1 MVDFDGDHPQDW
13 PASRKWTIMATIAI
27 PLFLM
32 PLSSTITTPTVNA
45 IADEFHTTSTITGP
59 LALSL
64 FLLMY
69 SMGPIL
75 LGPFSELYGRWPV
88 LQIGSFFYLAF
99 NLGAGFCTSMTQ
111 LLIFRLLSGIGA
123 SASLAVSSNSAFKD
137 EISPSLIICQ
147 VGASMVGDV
156 FRKEERGL
164 PVALISLGPVLGSCL
179 GPIVGGFIAEYT
191 TWRWTFWSTSL
202 ATGAFLVQCLIVAR
216 ETYAPVILLRKKAA
230 LIAEAIRQGKYD
242 GRVWKT
248 PFEKDETVGQLYRR
262 TISRSLYFLGT
273 QPIIQALACYYG
285 YLYGIVYLLLSSF
298 SELWTTHYQ
307 MRVSTGALNYIA
319 PCIGYAIG
327 AQICAFL
334 TDRVYRYQVA
344 KNNGVGKPEFR
355 LPIMVPASLLV
366 PLGLL
371 IYGWSAEYHTHWI
384 VPDIGIA
391 LPLMGATI
399 IFQCC
404 SQYLLDTFPVY
415 AASANGAVY
424 IVRGLTGFG
433 FPLFSPAMYE
443 TLGYG
448 WGNSLLAL
456 LALVIGCPIPFILWK
471 YGERLRA
478 VSNFADQTK

>member
-1 MVDFDGDHPQDW
+1 MSTSADESDEKVILVDFEGDHPQDW
-13 PASRKWTIMATIAI
+13 PAVRKWTVMATVSI

-32 PLSSTITTPTVNA
+32 PLSSTITTPAVTA
-45 IADEFHTTSTITGP
+45 IADEFHITSSVTGP

-88 LQIGSFFYLAF
+88 LQAGSIFYLAF
-99 NLGAGFCTSMTQ
+99 NIGAGFSTSMTQ
-111 LLIFRLLSGIGA
+111 LLVFRLFSGIGA
-123 SASLAVSSNSAFKD
+123 SASLA
-137 EISPSLIICQ
+137 

-164 PVALISLGPVLGSCL
+164 PVALVSLGPVLGSCL
-179 GPIVGGFIAEYT
+179 GPMVGGFIADYT
-191 TWRWTFWSTSL
+191 TWRWAFWSTSIAAGL
-202 ATGAFLVQCLIVAR
+202 FLVICLIAAR
-216 ETYAPVILLRKKAA
+216 ETYAPILLLRKKNL
-230 LIAEAIRQGKYD
+230 LIAEAISQGSD
-242 GRVWKT
+242 HGRIWKT

-262 TISRSLYFLGT
+262 TISRSIYFLGT

-298 SELWTTHYQ
+298 SDLWTERYH
-307 MRVSTGALNYIA
+307 MKISTGSLNYIA

-327 AQICAFL
+327 AQMCAFL

-344 KNNGVGKPEFR
+344 RNNGVGKPEFR

-366 PLGLL
+366 PIGLL
-371 IYGWSAEYHTHWI
+371 IYGWTAEYKTHWI

-399 IFQCC
+399 IFQCV
-404 SQYLLDTFPVY
+404 SAYLLDTFPIY

-433 FPLFSPAMYE
+433 FPLFSPEMYAK
-443 TLGYG
+443 LGYG
-448 WGNSLLAL
+448 WGNSLLAFLGL
-456 LALVIGCPIPFILWK
+456 LIGCPIPFILWR

>member
-1 MVDFDGDHPQDW
+1 MSDEKVILVDFEGDHPQDW
-13 PASRKWTIMATIAI
+13 PAKRKWTILCTISI

-32 PLSSTITTPTVNA
+32 PLSATITTPTISAV
-45 IADEFHTTSTITGP
+45 ADEFHISSSITGP

-75 LGPFSELYGRWPV
+75 LGPFSELYGRWPI
-88 LQIGSFFYLAF
+88 LQAGSLVYLAF
-99 NLGAGFCTSMTQ
+99 NIGAGFCTSIIQ
-111 LLIFRLLSGIGA
+111 LLAFRLLSGVGA
-123 SASLAVSSNSAFKD
+123 SASLA
-137 EISPSLIICQ
+137 

-179 GPIVGGFIAEYT
+179 GPLVGGFIADYT
-191 TWRWTFWSTSL
+191 TWRWAFWSTSI
-202 ATGAFLVQCLIVAR
+202 AAGIFLLLCLIIAR
-216 ETYAPVILLRKKAA
+216 ETYAPILLLRKKKA
-230 LIAEAIRQGKYD
+230 IMQEARQEGEVYD
-242 GRVWKT
+242 IVWKT
-248 PFEKDETVGQLYRR
+248 PYEKVETIGQLHRR
-262 TISRSLYFLGT
+262 TISCSLYFLGT

-298 SELWTTHYQ
+298 SDLWTKRYH
-307 MRVSTGALNYIA
+307 MAISTGSLNYIA
-319 PCIGYAIG
+319 PCCGYFIG
-327 AQICAFL
+327 AQICAFG

-366 PLGLL
+366 PIGLL
-371 IYGWSAEYHTHWI
+371 WYGWSAEYKTHWI

-399 IFQCC
+399 IFQCV
-404 SQYLLDTFPVY
+404 SAYLLDTFPVY

-433 FPLFSPAMYE
+433 FPLFSPEMYA
-443 TLGYG
+443 TLGCG
-448 WGNSLLAL
+448 WGNTLLAL
-456 LALVIGCPIPFILWK
+456 LALVIGCPIPFILWR

-478 VSNFADQTK
+478 ASNYADQIK

>member
-1 MVDFDGDHPQDW
+1 MSTSDEKVIVVDFDGDHPQDW
-13 PASRKWTIMATIAI
+13 PASRKWTLMATIAI

-32 PLSSTITTPTVNA
+32 PLSSTMTTPTVNA
-45 IADEFHTTSTITGP
+45 IADEFHTTSSITGP

-88 LQIGSFFYLAF
+88 LQVGSLFYLFF
-99 NLGAGFCTSMTQ
+99 NLGAGFSTSMTQ
-111 LLIFRLLSGIGA
+111 LLIFRLLSGTGA
-123 SASLAVSSNSAFKD
+123 SASLAVGSS
-137 EISPSLIICQ
+137 I
-147 VGASMVGDV
+147 VGDV

-164 PVALISLGPVLGSCL
+164 PVALVSLGPVLGSCL
-179 GPIVGGFIAEYT
+179 GPIVGGFIADYT
-191 TWRWTFWSTSL
+191 TWRWAFWSTSL
-202 ATGAFLVQCLIVAR
+202 AAGAFLVVCFIVAR
-216 ETYAPVILLRKKAA
+216 ETYAPILLLRKKAT
-230 LIAEAIRQGKYD
+230 LMAETSRQGKDD
-242 GRVWKT
+242 GSVWKT

-262 TISRSLYFLGT
+262 TISRSVYFLGT

-285 YLYGIVYLLLSSF
+285 YLYGIVYLLLSGF
-298 SELWTTHYQ
+298 SDLWTTRYH
-307 MRVSTGALNYIA
+307 MNVSTGSLHYIA
-319 PCIGYAIG
+319 PCIGYAVG

-355 LPIMVPASLLV
+355 LPIMVPASFLV
-366 PLGLL
+366 PIGLL
-371 IYGWSAEYHTHWI
+371 IYGWSAEYQTHWI

-424 IVRGLTGFG
+424 IVRGFTGFG
-433 FPLFSPAMYE
+433 FPLFSPVMYE
-443 TLGYG
+443 KLGYG
-448 WGNSLLAL
+448 WGNSLLAF
-456 LALVIGCPIPFILWK
+456 LALAIGCPIPFILWK
-471 YGERLRA
+471 YGEKLRA
-478 VSNFADQTK
+478 LSNFAEK

>member
-1 MVDFDGDHPQDW
+1 MSTSDEKVIVVDFDGDHPQDW
-13 PASRKWTIMATIAI
+13 PASRKWTLMATIAI

-32 PLSSTITTPTVNA
+32 PLSSTITTPTVNV
-45 IADEFHTTSTITGP
+45 IADEFHTTSSITGP

-88 LQIGSFFYLAF
+88 LQVGSLFYLFF
-99 NLGAGFCTSMTQ
+99 NLGAGFSTSMTQ
-111 LLIFRLLSGIGA
+111 LLIFRLLSGTGA
-123 SASLAVSSNSAFKD
+123 SASLAVGSS
-137 EISPSLIICQ
+137 I
-147 VGASMVGDV
+147 VGDV

-164 PVALISLGPVLGSCL
+164 PVALVSLGPVLGSCL
-179 GPIVGGFIAEYT
+179 GPIVGGFIADYT
-191 TWRWTFWSTSL
+191 TWRWAFWSTSL
-202 ATGAFLVQCLIVAR
+202 AAGAFLVVCFIVAR
-216 ETYAPVILLRKKAA
+216 ETYAPILLLRKKAT
-230 LIAEAIRQGKYD
+230 LMAEASRQGKDD
-242 GRVWKT
+242 GSVWKT

-262 TISRSLYFLGT
+262 TISRSVYFLGT

-285 YLYGIVYLLLSSF
+285 YLYGIVYLLLSGF
-298 SELWTTHYQ
+298 SDLWTTRYH
-307 MRVSTGALNYIA
+307 MNVSTGSLNYIA

-355 LPIMVPASLLV
+355 LPIMVPASFLV
-366 PLGLL
+366 PIGLL
-371 IYGWSAEYHTHWI
+371 IYGWSAEYQTHWI

-424 IVRGLTGFG
+424 IVRGFTGFG
-433 FPLFSPAMYE
+433 FPLFSPVMYE
-443 TLGYG
+443 KLGYG
-448 WGNSLLAL
+448 WGNSLLTF
-456 LALVIGCPIPFILWK
+456 LALAIGCPIPLILWK

-478 VSNFADQTK
+478 LSNFADQTK

>member
-1 MVDFDGDHPQDW
+1 MSTSDESDAKVILVDFDGDHPQDW
-13 PASRKWTIMATIAI
+13 PAPQKWIAMATVSI

-32 PLSSTITTPTVNA
+32 PLSSTITTPAVTG
-45 IADEFHTTSTITGP
+45 IADEFHITSPVTGP

-75 LGPFSELYGRWPV
+75 LGPFSELHGRWPV
-88 LQIGSFFYLAF
+88 LQAGSLFYLAF
-99 NLGAGFCTSMTQ
+99 NIGAGFCTSMTQ
-111 LLIFRLLSGIGA
+111 LLIFRLLSGVGA
-123 SASLAVSSNSAFKD
+123 SASLA
-137 EISPSLIICQ
+137 

-164 PVALISLGPVLGSCL
+164 PVALVSLGPVLGSCL
-179 GPIVGGFIAEYT
+179 GPLVGGYIADYT
-191 TWRWTFWSTSL
+191 TWRWAFWSTSIVAGLFL
-202 ATGAFLVQCLIVAR
+202 AVCLIAAR
-216 ETYAPVILLRKKAA
+216 ETYAPILLLRKKKL
-230 LIAEAIRQGKYD
+230 LIEEAISQGRYR
-242 GRVWKT
+242 GHVWKT

-298 SELWTTHYQ
+298 SDLWTERYH
-307 MRVSTGALNYIA
+307 MRISTGSLNYIA

-334 TDRVYRYQVA
+334 TDRVYRYQVTR
-344 KNNGVGKPEFR
+344 NNGVGKPEFR

-366 PLGLL
+366 PIGLF
-371 IYGWSAEYHTHWI
+371 IYGWTAENKTHWI

-399 IFQCC
+399 IFQCV
-404 SQYLLDTFPVY
+404 SAYLLDTFPIY

-433 FPLFSPAMYE
+433 FPLFSPEMYAK
-443 TLGYG
+443 LGYG
-448 WGNSLLAL
+448 WGNSLLAFLGL
-456 LALVIGCPIPFILWK
+456 LIGCPIPFILWK